1 MIVGGTALQRPSFS
15 YIQISRTKY
24 VRIVVTNYSNKL
36 VWRVNTHMVQLFP
49 GLLYVFII
57 TVIFTVL
64 LVSFTAASL
73 LSQAR
78 AIVRKRYIGSVFSK
92 RNVKKIAKRH
102 PVLATM
108 TAMLLNLKDVESN
121 RLLTTFK
128 RPAAMRL
135 YQKCLYVK
143 PYFSSGA
150 YLIQNSDIKAV
161 SIVNSTLNVTFM
173 QEDRIILLQCRGYN
187 LLKWR
192 DSLNALILNHK

>member
-1 MIVGGTALQRPSFS
+1 
-15 YIQISRTKY
+15 
-24 VRIVVTNYSNKL
+24 
-36 VWRVNTHMVQLFP
+36 MVQLFP
-49 GLLYVFII
+49 GLFYVFIL
-57 TVIFTVL
+57 TALFTVF

-78 AIVRKRYIGSVFSK
+78 AIVRKRYIGSVFSDN
-92 RNVKKIAKRH
+92 NVKKVAKFR
-102 PVLATM
+102 PFLATKM
-108 TAMLLNLKDVESN
+108 AVLVSLKDVESN

-128 RPAAMRL
+128 RPASMRL
-135 YQKCLYVK
+135 YEGCFYVR

-161 SIVNSTLNVTFM
+161 SVVNSTLNVTFM

-187 LLKWR
+187 LLKWA

>member
-1 MIVGGTALQRPSFS
+1 
-15 YIQISRTKY
+15 
-24 VRIVVTNYSNKL
+24 
-36 VWRVNTHMVQLFP
+36 MVAQLFP

-64 LVSFTAASL
+64 LVSFTAVSL

-92 RNVKKIAKRH
+92 KNITRVAKRH

-108 TAMLLNLKDVESN
+108 TATLLSLKDVESN
-121 RLLTTFK
+121 RLLTAFK

-135 YQKCLYVK
+135 YDKCFYIK

-173 QEDRIILLQCRGYN
+173 QEDRIILVLCRSYN
-187 LLKWR
+187 LVKWR

>member
-1 MIVGGTALQRPSFS
+1 
-15 YIQISRTKY
+15 
-24 VRIVVTNYSNKL
+24 
-36 VWRVNTHMVQLFP
+36 MVQLFP

-57 TVIFTVL
+57 TVLFTVL

-78 AIVRKRYIGSVFSK
+78 AIVRQRYIGSVFSK
-92 RNVKKIAKRH
+92 KNVKKVGKHR

-108 TAMLLNLKDVESN
+108 TAVLLNVKDVESS

-128 RPAAMRL
+128 RPAVMRL
-135 YQKCLYVK
+135 YKKCFYIR

-150 YLIQNSDIKAV
+150 YLVQNSDIKAAG
-161 SIVNSTLNVTFM
+161 IVNGSLSVEFM
-173 QEDRIILLQCRGYN
+173 REDRTILLQCRGHN

>member
-1 MIVGGTALQRPSFS
+1 
-15 YIQISRTKY
+15 
-24 VRIVVTNYSNKL
+24 
-36 VWRVNTHMVQLFP
+36 MVQLFP

-64 LVSFTAASL
+64 LVSSTAALL

-78 AIVRKRYIGSVFSK
+78 SIVRQRYIGLVFSK
-92 RNVKKIAKRH
+92 KNVKKVAKFR

-108 TAMLLNLKDVESN
+108 TAVLLNLKDVESN

-135 YQKCLYVK
+135 YQKCFYVK

-150 YLIQNSDIKAV
+150 YLVQNSDIKAV
-161 SIVNSTLNVTFM
+161 SIVNGTLNVTFM
-173 QEDRIILLQCRGYN
+173 QEDRIILLQCKGHN
-187 LLKWR
+187 LSKWR
-192 DSLNALILNHK
+192 DSLNALILDHK